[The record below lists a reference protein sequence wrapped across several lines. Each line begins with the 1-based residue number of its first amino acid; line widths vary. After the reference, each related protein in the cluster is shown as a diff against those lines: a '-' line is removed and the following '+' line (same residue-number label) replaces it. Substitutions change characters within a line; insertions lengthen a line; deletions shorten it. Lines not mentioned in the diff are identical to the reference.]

1 MDNLFN
7 LIDIPWW
14 YFLIAAGIV
23 IVLTIG
29 TRKLSFSLL
38 VGYMFLVFADT
49 VLIRTPGSLR
59 YELLPF
65 WSYRDYFNGTDTYLM
80 KQIIANVIMFIPMGV
95 LAGMV
100 RGWKGIYIGA
110 CFSVIIEV
118 TQLITQ
124 RGLFEFD
131 DIIHNTIGTIAGVA
145 MFMLMHEM
153 WRRTNG
159 ISIEPATKV
168 DQISSDPCG
177 RGSGKPVQQR
187 RGTDIPHI

>member
-1 MDNLFN
+1 MDYLFN

-23 IVLTIG
+23 IVLVIATS
-29 TRKLSFSLL
+29 KLAFSLL
-38 VGYMFLVFADT
+38 AGYMFLVFADT
-49 VLIRTPGSLR
+49 VLIRTAGSLR

-65 WSYRDYFNGTDTYLM
+65 WSYRDYFNGADTSLM
-80 KQIIANVIMFIPMGV
+80 KQIIANVIMFIPVGF
-95 LAGMV
+95 LSGILQ
-100 RGWKGIYIGA
+100 GWKGIYIGA
-110 CFSVIIEV
+110 CFSVIVEV
-118 TQLITQ
+118 TQLITH

-131 DIIHNTIGTIAGVA
+131 DISHNTIGTVVGVA
-145 MFMLMHEM
+145 LFMLVRKM

-187 RGTDIPHI
+187 RGTDTPHI